1 MRFTVCAFALACL
14 CCVAKARLA
23 LESRATRN
31 TEDFLVSPVI
41 DTHLGRSILQA
52 SASGASDAKTKYKWQ
67 YDILRKASVNNR
79 VIVCG
84 ANYGFRSWLQQW
96 YVSLKRTGLSEIVII
111 ALDKQ
116 VYDWALEKVG
126 QDHVVHFDMIDESDD
141 VAGDA
146 HRWRT
151 KSYMKVVSQRAMILK
166 PIVEMGIDVLY
177 ADTDITWYKNP
188 WEHVFGSGEC
198 NFYVQQ
204 EKSEVVGDYNCS
216 GFLFIRASALM
227 RLFMQVWEDKIIER
241 VKKPGFFTD
250 QEEMNILLEEIYRGN
265 RKNSPDFKALKTC
278 VLPPE
283 KFPTGVQYYFKKVA
297 AKAPKGGKGKGKPE
311 PKLSSDCKLGKD
323 CLGHTYVPVSKTEPK
338 FVKTPPVII
347 HHNYIK

>member
-1 MRFTVCAFALACL
+1 
-14 CCVAKARLA
+14 
-23 LESRATRN
+23 
-31 TEDFLVSPVI
+31 
-41 DTHLGRSILQA
+41 
-52 SASGASDAKTKYKWQ
+52 
-67 YDILRKASVNNR
+67 
-79 VIVCG
+79 
-84 ANYGFRSWLQQW
+84 
-96 YVSLKRTGLSEIVII
+96 
-111 ALDKQ
+111 
-116 VYDWALEKVG
+116 
-126 QDHVVHFDMIDESDD
+126 MIDESDD

-151 KSYMKVVSQRAMILK
+151 KSYVKLVGQRAMILK

-250 QEEMNILLEEIYRGN
+250 QEEMNILLECT
-265 RKNSPDFKALKTC
+265 SP
-278 VLPPE
+278 
-283 KFPTGVQYYFKKVA
+283 
-297 AKAPKGGKGKGKPE
+297 
-311 PKLSSDCKLGKD
+311 
-323 CLGHTYVPVSKTEPK
+323 
-338 FVKTPPVII
+338 
-347 HHNYIK
+347 